1 MEINI
6 SQHRCLLL
14 FAALTEKGTHQDCK
28 FHFGNGYFK
37 LQVFLELTQ
46 SLDVNGVDHQP
57 VGARP
62 YIRALNLSPISKIQF
77 VPHV

>member
-6 SQHRCLLL
+6 SQHGCLLV
-14 FAALTEKGTHQDCK
+14 FAALIENGTHQDCK

-37 LQVFLELTQ
+37 LKVFLELTQ
-46 SLDVNGVDHQP
+46 SLDVNSVDHQS

-62 YIRALNLSPISKIQF
+62 YIRALNLSPVSEIQF
-77 VPHV
+77 APHV